1 MSTDTESSETW
12 PSLAAAAIERI
23 AKYQPKH
30 RAHEQILQ
38 PSLDAFVMW
47 LPAGGRESVARD
59 IVDATT
65 DKDLYMSFIIYSL
78 ALRCLVSPGHMVWSN
93 RNH

>member
-12 PSLAAAAIERI
+12 PSLAAAAMERT
-23 AKYQPKH
+23 AKYQSRH
-30 RAHEQILQ
+30 RAYDQILQ
-38 PSLDAFVMW
+38 ASLDAFVNW

-65 DKDLYMSFIIYSL
+65 DKDLYDVFHNLFTGL
-78 ALRCLVSPGHMVWSN
+78 ALPSKSRTYGMEQ
-93 RNH
+93 